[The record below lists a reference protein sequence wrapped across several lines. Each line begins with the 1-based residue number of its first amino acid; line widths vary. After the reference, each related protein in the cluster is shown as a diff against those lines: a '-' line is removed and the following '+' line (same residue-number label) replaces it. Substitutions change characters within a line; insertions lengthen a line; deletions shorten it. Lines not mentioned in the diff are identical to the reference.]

1 MKKSS
6 SKITKVIL
14 SFIIAIFLT
23 IVGGQKVLAAHPS
36 QIGTISA
43 GETVGDKTFFPIKS
57 AGNYKAFC
65 TSGINT
71 DIPLNRTCELITN
84 GQWNEATQA
93 GVATI
98 INEYKNNK
106 INGYYNSYWYTE
118 VAINSYINPGSM
130 IVRAENAEEDSL
142 VKSLVAKAKEA
153 EKRASANLSISFSAN
168 NLTFNKNGNNYISNV
183 ITVKDSNG
191 YLDSFEVSV
200 SGTNGVKVINKT
212 NNSFQVSF
220 PASNVG
226 LGQSVSVKATV
237 TGKKSYQIAK
247 NYNCGSGVQ
256 NVTIDY
262 LETKTVSANGEIT
275 GKVTRNSTNVEIS
288 KVDITNQK
296 ELKGATLVI
305 KDANGKV
312 VDEWVS
318 ETTPHKVVN
327 KLEAGTYTL
336 TETIAPKGY
345 KKSTKTVTFEVKE
358 DGKVVKVK
366 FENEPLKTG
375 VKLSKVDITNQKEIA
390 GATLLIT
397 NLKTKSVVRSW
408 VSTGKTEFIE
418 LEPGEYSLT
427 ETIAPKGYKK
437 STKTVKFTVKA
448 DGTVDTVKFENE
460 PLKTGVKLS
469 KVDIT
474 NQKEIAGA
482 TLLITNLKTKSV
494 VRSWVSTGKTEFIE
508 LEPGEYSLTE
518 TVAPKGYKKSTKTV
532 KFTVKADGTVDT
544 VKFENEPEK
553 SGALISKKDATNG
566 EELPGA
572 TLVVKDSKGKE
583 VAKWVSTTEPKYIE
597 LQPGDYTLT
606 ETIAPKGYK
615 LSTKT
620 VKFTVKK
627 GGKTTPVEMVNEP
640 YKTGAKISK
649 QDIAE
654 KGKKDAKEL
663 PGATLVIKNDKGE
676 EIAKWVSTDKPHY
689 VELEP
694 GKYTLSETIA
704 PVGYKLTTETISFE
718 VRDDGTTTKV
728 VMYNEPNKTGVKIS
742 KQDITSKQELPG
754 ATLIVKNSQG
764 EEVARWVSSDKPIY
778 IELQPGNY
786 TLTEVTA
793 PEGYDLSY
801 EVIKF
806 TVNED
811 GTTNGDVIMYNSKT
825 PQTADKNILLTVF
838 GLIGTSIIGAVAI
851 RKIKH
856 QM

>member
-427 ETIAPKGYKK
+427 ET
-437 STKTVKFTVKA
+437 
-448 DGTVDTVKFENE
+448 
-460 PLKTGVKLS
+460 
-469 KVDIT
+469 
-474 NQKEIAGA
+474 
-482 TLLITNLKTKSV
+482 
-494 VRSWVSTGKTEFIE
+494 
-508 LEPGEYSLTE
+508 
-518 TVAPKGYKKSTKTV
+518 VAPKGYKKSTKTV

>member
-1 MKKSS
+1 MKKENR
-6 SKITKVIL
+6 ITKVIL

-23 IVGGQKVLAAHPS
+23 VVGGQKVLAAHPS
-36 QIGTISA
+36 QIGPISV

-57 AGNYKAFC
+57 AGNNKVFC

-71 DIPLNRTCELITN
+71 DIPLSRTCELITN
-84 GQWNEATQA
+84 GSWSEPTQA

-98 INEYKNNK
+98 INEYNNNK

-118 VAINSYINPGSM
+118 IAINSYINPGSM

-153 EKRASANLSISFSAN
+153 EKKASANLSINFSAN
-168 NLTFNKNGNNYISNV
+168 SLTFTKDGNNYVSNV
-183 ITVKDSNG
+183 VTVKDTNG
-191 YLDSFEVSV
+191 YLDSFDVSV

-220 PASNVG
+220 PSSNVG
-226 LGQSVSVKATV
+226 LGQTVNVKATV
-237 TGKKSYQIAK
+237 VGKKSYKIAK

-256 NVTIDY
+256 NLTIDY

-275 GKVTRNSTNVEIS
+275 GKVERNSTNVEIS

-296 ELKGATLVI
+296 ELKGAHLVI
-305 KDANGKV
+305 KNANGKV

-318 ETTPHKVVN
+318 ETTPHKIVN
-327 KLEAGTYTL
+327 KLEPGEYTL
-336 TETIAPKGY
+336 IETIAPKGY
-345 KKSTKTVTFEVKE
+345 KKSTKEVTFEVKE
-358 DGKVVKVK
+358 DGKPVQVK
-366 FENEPLKTG
+366 FENEPIKTG
-375 VKLSKVDITNQKEIA
+375 VKLSKVDITNQKEIK

-397 NLKTKSVVRSW
+397 NEKTNSVVRSW

-418 LEPGEYSLT
+418 LEPGNYILS

-437 STKTVKFTVKA
+437 STKTVKFTVKE

-460 PLKTGVKLS
+460 PSKTGVKLS

-474 NQKEIAGA
+474 DGKEIAGA
-482 TLLITNLKTKSV
+482 TLVITNDKTKKV
-494 VRSWVSTGKTEFIE
+494 VKTWVSTGKTEFIE
-508 LEPGEYSLTE
+508 LEPGNYILSE
-518 TVAPKGYKKSTKTV
+518 TIAPKGYKKSTKEV
-532 KFTVKADGTVDT
+532 KFTVKTDGTVDT
-544 VKFENEPEK
+544 VKFENEP
-553 SGALISKKDATNG
+553 N
-566 EELPGA
+566 
-572 TLVVKDSKGKE
+572 
-583 VAKWVSTTEPKYIE
+583 
-597 LQPGDYTLT
+597 
-606 ETIAPKGYK
+606 
-615 LSTKT
+615 
-620 VKFTVKK
+620 
-627 GGKTTPVEMVNEP
+627 
-640 YKTGAKISK
+640 KTGAKISK
-649 QDIAE
+649 QDITD
-654 KGKKDAKEL
+654 KKEL
-663 PGATLVIKNDKGE
+663 PGATLVVKNEQGE
-676 EIAKWVSTDKPHY
+676 EISKWTSTDKPHY
-689 VELEP
+689 IELQP

-704 PVGYKLTTETISFE
+704 PVGYKLTTETIEFE
-718 VRDDGTTTKV
+718 VRADGTTTKV
-728 VMYNEPNKTGVKIS
+728 VMYNEPNKKGVKIS

-754 ATLIVKNSQG
+754 ATLIVKNSKG
-764 EEVARWVSSDKPIY
+764 EEVAKWVSGDKPVY
-778 IELQPGNY
+778 IELEPGEY

-811 GTTNGDVIMYNSKT
+811 GEATTDVIMYNSKT
-825 PQTADKNILLTVF
+825 PQTADKNILITIF

>member
-168 NLTFNKNGNNYISNV
+168 NLTFNKDGNNYVSNV

-358 DGKVVKVK
+358 DGKVVK
-366 FENEPLKTG
+366 
-375 VKLSKVDITNQKEIA
+375 
-390 GATLLIT
+390 
-397 NLKTKSVVRSW
+397 
-408 VSTGKTEFIE
+408 
-418 LEPGEYSLT
+418 
-427 ETIAPKGYKK
+427 
-437 STKTVKFTVKA
+437 
-448 DGTVDTVKFENE
+448 VKFENE

>member
-1 MKKSS
+1 MKKENR
-6 SKITKVIL
+6 ITKVIL

-36 QIGTISA
+36 QIGPISV

-57 AGNYKAFC
+57 AGNNKVFC

-71 DIPLNRTCELITN
+71 DIPLSRTCELITN
-84 GQWNEATQA
+84 GSWSEPTQA

-98 INEYKNNK
+98 INEYNNNK

-118 VAINSYINPGSM
+118 IAINSYINPGSM

-153 EKRASANLSISFSAN
+153 EKKASANLSISFSAN
-168 NLTFNKNGNNYISNV
+168 SLTFTKDSNNYVSNV
-183 ITVKDSNG
+183 VTVKDTNG
-191 YLDSFEVSV
+191 YLDSFDVSV

-220 PASNVG
+220 PSSNVG
-226 LGQSVSVKATV
+226 LGQTVNVKATV
-237 TGKKSYQIAK
+237 TGKKSYKIAK

-256 NVTIDY
+256 NLTIDY

-275 GKVTRNSTNVEIS
+275 GKVERNSTNVEIS

-296 ELKGATLVI
+296 ELKGAHLVI
-305 KDANGKV
+305 KNANGKV

-318 ETTPHKVVN
+318 ETTPHKIVN
-327 KLEAGTYTL
+327 KLEPGEYTL
-336 TETIAPKGY
+336 IETIAPKGY
-345 KKSTKTVTFEVKE
+345 KKSTKEVTFEVKE
-358 DGKVVKVK
+358 DGKPVQVK
-366 FENEPLKTG
+366 FENEPIKTG
-375 VKLSKVDITNQKEIA
+375 VKLSKVDITNQKEIK

-397 NLKTKSVVRSW
+397 NEKTNSVVRSW

-418 LEPGEYSLT
+418 LEPGNYILS

-437 STKTVKFTVKA
+437 STKTVKFTVKE

-460 PLKTGVKLS
+460 PIKTGVKLS

-474 NQKEIAGA
+474 DGKEIAGA
-482 TLLITNLKTKSV
+482 TLVITNDKTKKV
-494 VRSWVSTGKTEFIE
+494 VKTWVSTGKTEFIE
-508 LEPGEYSLTE
+508 LEPGNYILSE
-518 TVAPKGYKKSTKTV
+518 TIAPKGYKKSTKEV
-532 KFTVKADGTVDT
+532 KFTVKTDGTVDT
-544 VKFENEPEK
+544 VKFENEP
-553 SGALISKKDATNG
+553 S
-566 EELPGA
+566 
-572 TLVVKDSKGKE
+572 
-583 VAKWVSTTEPKYIE
+583 
-597 LQPGDYTLT
+597 
-606 ETIAPKGYK
+606 
-615 LSTKT
+615 
-620 VKFTVKK
+620 
-627 GGKTTPVEMVNEP
+627 
-640 YKTGAKISK
+640 KTGAKISK
-649 QDIAE
+649 QDITD
-654 KGKKDAKEL
+654 KKEL
-663 PGATLVIKNDKGE
+663 PGATLVVKNEQGE
-676 EIAKWVSTDKPHY
+676 EISKWTSTDKPHY
-689 VELEP
+689 IELQP

-704 PVGYKLTTETISFE
+704 PVGYKLTTETIEFE
-718 VRDDGTTTKV
+718 VRADGTTTKV
-728 VMYNEPNKTGVKIS
+728 VMYNEPNKKGVKIS

-754 ATLIVKNSQG
+754 ATLIVKNSKG
-764 EEVARWVSSDKPIY
+764 EEVAKWVSGDKPVY
-778 IELQPGNY
+778 IELEPGEY

-811 GTTNGDVIMYNSKT
+811 GEATTDVIMYNSKT
-825 PQTADKNILLTVF
+825 PQTADKNILITIF